1 MVSIDWKSYYHDELG
16 SRQARKRLDRFFE
29 EAARDEEIDRLLS
42 RGAIFSFPH
51 TALAYAGPL
60 QARVVAALG
69 RAGVERVLALGVF
82 HASTL
87 PPAAETG
94 RRLLADGSAPP
105 HERTAA
111 YARLSG
117 GFVPPERVGRTPF
130 GEVPL
135 LAAPDLDA
143 VRVDRDG
150 LLRSEF
156 SLDTFLSLLAF
167 HARGQDRRPPEILT
181 VYVGPT
187 RDPVTGGFEV
197 ADRLAASLASW
208 LTPGTAIVT
217 TGDLVHYG
225 TAYGPPE
232 RTVGM
237 PADPAALDARF
248 VRETTTALDL
258 AFAAGDRAAA
268 FERSNTVLQ
277 NDQRNILPVLT
288 HLLGPG
294 AGHQILSFSLSDYAG
309 ILEVAP
315 PCVVASALVAYLPWT
330 NG

>member
-1 MVSIDWKSYYHDELG
+1 MVTIDWKSYYRDEL
-16 SRQARKRLDRFFE
+16 ARPEARRDLERYFE
-29 EAARDEEIDRLLS
+29 EPRQEKEIDELLA
-42 RGAIFSFPH
+42 RGAILSFPH
-51 TALAYAGPL
+51 TALSYAGPL
-60 QARVVAALG
+60 QARVVAGLS

-87 PPAAETG
+87 PPAAETD
-94 RRLLADGSAPP
+94 RRLLVDESAPP
-105 HERTAA
+105 HERTVA

-117 GFVPPERVGRTPF
+117 GFIPPERIARTPF
-130 GEVPL
+130 GEVPV
-135 LAAPDLDA
+135 LAAADLDA

-167 HARGQDRRPPEILT
+167 HAQARGRRPPEVLT

-197 ADRLAASLASW
+197 ADRLAASLSSW
-208 LTPGTAIVT
+208 VTPGTAIVA

-232 RTVGM
+232 RMAGR
-237 PADPAALDARF
+237 PSDPEALEALF
-248 VRETTTALDL
+248 TRETTTALDL
-258 AFAAGDRAAA
+258 ALAGDRAAA

-277 NDQRNILPVLT
+277 DDQRNILPVLT
-288 HLLGPG
+288 RLLGPG
-294 AGHQILSFSLSDYAG
+294 AGYQILSFSLSDYAG

-315 PCVVASALVAYLPWT
+315 PCVVASALVAYLPRT
-330 NG
+330 